1 MLNLRGYT
9 QLLPSMVLRL
19 LHLLHSLLSLHF
31 KAEGTNL
38 PYNFL
43 QAIGAVAMPALSLE
57 GPPQYVPTVRA
68 EVLHLQFRSQD
79 LLRKP
84 GLVQVQRAGRS
95 RICCCHGN
103 KKFRLYT
110 QSLEIKI
117 RSLFGYTWRTATPRY
132 RGAPANRAARHGTKP
147 ARLSARSSARG
158 TPRPGA
164 PRRRQ
169 LRGTTRRRRPGPAAR
184 PLEGSGDLRGG
195 WAGRGG
201 GARSHGAERG
211 RAGQSPPPTARSA
224 PPEPRGPPR
233 APAAPPP
240 PEGSPA
246 AAPYSPAPPSAPRTG
261 NARRPR
267 PPDTWSAARPAL
279 RHRPATDPATAAPVA
294 TGGWRRGSAATPG
307 TAAPRRSSRGDT
319 LPHFPSFPPQVAPPR
334 CPAACRPCSHLP
346 PLPAVTQSR
355 PHPHLHPTAQV
366 LGTVPW
372 ARAAPC
378 QDRAP
383 WGQQRPAPP
392 HSPYA
397 APRSLPAQ
405 PPSRA
410 HPATP
415 SPRLRT
421 AQASPSSERSPTCT
435 HSAMARG
442 PAPTRRG
449 GSRRPSGFP
458 RPRRRRGNT
467 SARRVAVRSRRGAF
481 CRGTRRCRS
490 SRSSRL
496 RSAQPRGG
504 APPAPRGKPRPARR
518 LGAGGA
524 GAPLPR
530 GAGRAP
536 RLVLNPRG
544 IRSGLGNP
552 ARPQPGGADRRCP
565 SRALGT
571 RVQLWCEL
579 GAAGRRGCCRGPQTS
594 AGPQRE
600 RGGDPGTEASGATG
614 AALQGRGPNSHV
626 CPPAGH
632 SVTRK
637 P

>member
-1 MLNLRGYT
+1 
-9 QLLPSMVLRL
+9 
-19 LHLLHSLLSLHF
+19 
-31 KAEGTNL
+31 
-38 PYNFL
+38 
-43 QAIGAVAMPALSLE
+43 MPALSLE

-195 WAGRGG
+195 RAGRGG

-355 PHPHLHPTAQV
+355 PHPHLHPAAQV

-372 ARAAPC
+372 ARAAPGSLGTAAAGTAP
-378 QDRAP
+378 QPLRRTQEPPGSAAVPRPPRYPLTAAPHRSGESQQRAQP
-383 WGQQRPAPP
+383 YLHAQRHGSRPRTDTARRQPEAERVSASQEATGKHERPPRGGEVTPRCFLQGNSALPELTQQPPPQRPAPWRCP
-392 HSPYA
+392 ACTPREAAAGPKARSWGRWGSA
-397 APRSLPAQ
+397 APRCGQGTASRSQPEGNSLRAGE
-405 PPSRA
+405 SRSA
-410 HPATP
+410 AAGRGRSTMPEP
-415 SPRLRT
+415 SPR
-421 AQASPSSERSPTCT
+421 
-435 HSAMARG
+435 
-442 PAPTRRG
+442 
-449 GSRRPSGFP
+449 
-458 RPRRRRGNT
+458 
-467 SARRVAVRSRRGAF
+467 
-481 CRGTRRCRS
+481 
-490 SRSSRL
+490 
-496 RSAQPRGG
+496 
-504 APPAPRGKPRPARR
+504 
-518 LGAGGA
+518 
-524 GAPLPR
+524 
-530 GAGRAP
+530 
-536 RLVLNPRG
+536 NPR
-544 IRSGLGNP
+544 
-552 ARPQPGGADRRCP
+552 
-565 SRALGT
+565 
-571 RVQLWCEL
+571 
-579 GAAGRRGCCRGPQTS
+579 
-594 AGPQRE
+594 
-600 RGGDPGTEASGATG
+600 
-614 AALQGRGPNSHV
+614 AALV
-626 CPPAGH
+626 
-632 SVTRK
+632 
-637 P
+637 